1 MTIRASRTTKLRV
14 ALAAAAVAAAG
25 LPTLAL
31 APAAAA
37 AVTGQVVS
45 FGSNPGNLQMFRY
58 VPDDLPRNA
67 PVVVAMHGCTQRAT
81 AYDDE
86 PGWTALADR
95 WKFILVLPQQ
105 TSANNANSCFN
116 WFESADI
123 TRGSGEALSI
133 KQMVDKTKADYSVD
147 AGRVY
152 ATGLSAGGAMTAVM
166 VATYPDVFAGGAV
179 VAGLPYRCATSLYAA
194 FGCMSPG
201 VDKTAR
207 AWGDLVRGASGHR
220 GPWPRMSL
228 WHGDADATVKPGN
241 LTELVQQWTDVYGVD
256 ATADVSDSVNGYP
269 HRVFTDAAG
278 SPVVET
284 YSIPGMGHGTPVDP
298 GTATEQCGTAAAYV
312 LDVGICSSYAIG
324 RFFGLDRTA
333 GGGTG
338 DTTAPSTSVTAPAA
352 GSTVSGSV
360 SVEASASDAGG
371 ISRVDFLVDGAVL
384 ASDSTAPYAADWNTT
399 SAANGTHT
407 LVAEAY
413 DAAGNVGPS
422 AGVPVTVSNATSGGG
437 LTETFSD
444 RDGSGDLLDVPG
456 WTAGGWTAST
466 SDATGLTGSRSAYG
480 YASSGWGCLGGTRT
494 RTLSR
499 SVTLG
504 GAPTL
509 SYARQL
515 DLSAAVNRST
525 TAGFRVRVAGTVV
538 DSKSVTSAS
547 YRDAGWVSRT
557 DIDLSPW
564 AGRTV
569 TLAFESSAYSN
580 VCLPVH
586 AKNLVD
592 DVRVSG

>member
-14 ALAAAAVAAAG
+14 ALAAAAVAAAA
-25 LPTLAL
+25 LPPLAL

-37 AVTGQVVS
+37 AVTGQVAS

-58 VPDDLPRNA
+58 VPADLPRNA
-67 PVVVAMHGCTQRAT
+67 PVVVAMHGCTQSAT

-95 WKFILVLPQQ
+95 WKFVLVLPQQ

-116 WFESADI
+116 WFESGDI

-133 KQMVDKTKADYSVD
+133 KQMVDKTKADYPVD

-179 VAGLPYRCATSLYAA
+179 VAGLPYRCATALYAA

-201 VDKTAR
+201 VDKTPK
-207 AWGDLVRGASGHR
+207 AWGDLVRGASAHR

-228 WHGDADATVKPGN
+228 WHGDADATVQPAN
-241 LTELVQQWTDVYGVD
+241 LTELVQQWTDVHGVD
-256 ATADVSDSVNGYP
+256 ATADVSDSVNGHP
-269 HRVFTDAAG
+269 RRVYTDAAG
-278 SPVVET
+278 SPVVEA
-284 YSIPGMGHGTPVDP
+284 YSIRGMGHGTPVDP

-312 LDVGICSSYAIG
+312 LVVGVCSSYAIG

-338 DTTAPSTSVTAPAA
+338 DTTAPSTRVTAPAA
-352 GSTVSGSV
+352 GSTVSGRV

-371 ISRVDFLVDGAVL
+371 VSRVDFLVDGAVV
-384 ASDSTAPYAADWNTT
+384 ASDSTAPYAADWNTL

-407 LVAEAY
+407 LLAEAY
-413 DAAGNVGPS
+413 DAAGNVGAS

-444 RDGSGDLLDVPG
+444 RDGSGDLVDVPG
-456 WTAGGWTAST
+456 WTTGGWRAGTA
-466 SDATGLTGSRSAYG
+466 DATGLTGSRSAYG

-504 GAPTL
+504 AAPTL
-509 SYARQL
+509 SYARKL
-515 DLSAAVNRST
+515 DLSAGRNRST

-547 YRDAGWVSRT
+547 HRDAGWVTRT
-557 DIDLSPW
+557 GIDLSPW
-564 AGRTV
+564 AGRIV

-592 DVRVSG
+592 DVRVTG